1 MHIDYIN
8 LVYKS
13 MPYKVKAVSTENA
26 DGGYTVF
33 VNQNLTYELQYQAI
47 KHELW
52 HIVQDDFNRDNAD
65 DVDAIEQLAHAI

>member
-1 MHIDYIN
+1 
-8 LVYKS
+8 

-65 DVDAIEQLAHAI
+65 DVDAIEQVAHAI

>member
-8 LVYKS
+8 LVYQS

-26 DGGYTVF
+26 DGGYTIF
-33 VNQNLTYELQYQAI
+33 VNQNLTYEIQYQAI

-52 HIVQDDFNRDNAD
+52 HIVQDDFSRDNIG
-65 DVDAIEQLAHAI
+65 DVDAIEQVAHAI